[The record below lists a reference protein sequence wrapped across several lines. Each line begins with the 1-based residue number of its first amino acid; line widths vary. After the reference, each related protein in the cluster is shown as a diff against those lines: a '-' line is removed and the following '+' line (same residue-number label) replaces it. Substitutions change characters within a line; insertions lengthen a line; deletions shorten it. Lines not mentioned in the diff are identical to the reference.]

1 MTAVERLSGK
11 VAVVTGGARGIG
23 RGIARR
29 FAAEGAA
36 VVIADNDKDAGVAT
50 ADEVRDLGGDCTFV
64 VTDVTQREQVV
75 AAVETARRGHGGLD
89 ILVNDAISLSPNVLL
104 EQKTDAMLDSVLKV
118 GLWATWWAM
127 QAAFPIMRDAGGGR
141 VINLYSIDAEA
152 AAWLHADY
160 NVTKEAIKGL
170 TRSAAMEWA
179 RHGILVNAIAPVA
192 KGTVY
197 GDLVAANPGF
207 EAALDGMVPLGYV
220 GDPEEDIAPV
230 AVFLAGDDGRYVT
243 GEVIHVDGGM
253 HLPRYQSR
261 PANLEA
267 LTGGGLQ

>member
-1 MTAVERLSGK
+1 
-11 VAVVTGGARGIG
+11 
-23 RGIARR
+23 
-29 FAAEGAA
+29 
-36 VVIADNDKDAGVAT
+36 
-50 ADEVRDLGGDCTFV
+50 VRSLGGQCEFV
-64 VTDVTQREQVV
+64 VTDVSQREQVM
-75 AAVETARRGHGGLD
+75 AAVETAGGRDRRLD

-104 EQKTDAMLDSVLKV
+104 EHKTDFMLDSVLKV

-127 QAAFPIMRDAGGGR
+127 QAAFPIMRDGGGGR

-179 RHGILVNAIAPVA
+179 RHGILVNALAPVA

-197 GDLVAANPGF
+197 GNLVAANPGF
-207 EAALDGMVPLGYV
+207 EDALDQMVPLGYV
-220 GDPEEDIAPV
+220 GDPEADIAPV
-230 AVFLAGDDGRYVT
+230 ALFLAGDDGRYVT

-261 PANLEA
+261 PADLAA
-267 LTGGGLQ
+267 LSGGGAE